1 MKKHSILILLTAA
14 LAVGC
19 ADRGLELSDPL
30 CKSDVES
37 IVADAEFISGQTDS
51 TKVIRISA
59 NRSWYAH
66 LNDKD
71 NPVAVGEAVPWG
83 YLSQTSC
90 LNLKGNVQ
98 EVDLVVTF
106 KRNYSR
112 EAVNGVIE
120 LYSNGKLA
128 RTIDVTQE
136 GAVYRLDATTD
147 VDKIGEGG
155 REFLVNIDCNTNWTI
170 SVDPSSTAMAELEKT
185 SGFDP
190 SSVKVTVFENEDMGE
205 KTLTL
210 KISAEDCEDKQL
222 SFSQDPST
230 LDSFEIFTTFSSA
243 GEGQEDRPVLVLD
256 NASMKPEVFEKGV
269 KFYYTTSSEGFDALQ
284 TPTKDSPELTSDSVL
299 ELLPETQS
307 KTSDSLFVCIMGV
320 CEGYRNTYT
329 RVYFKNWKIGTKH
342 INGSKEGIVFTKSFY
357 QTATIFNYSNDAAS
371 EIQTV
376 SRYKGSAVYG
386 FKFHTTKAINIG
398 FKMGEEDCGTA
409 YYKSDAVPKA
419 DPIIIVSEKGS
430 CVPGQ
435 LNRITLSGRVPMWGV
450 SALEQFKY
458 RP

>member
-230 LDSFEIFTTFSSA
+230 LDSFEIFTTFSSV
-243 GEGQEDRPVLVLD
+243 GEGQDDRPVLVLNQAD
-256 NASMKPEVFEKGV
+256 MKPEVFERGV
-269 KFYYTTSSEGFDALQ
+269 KFYYTKSSKGFDELE
-284 TPTKDSPELTSDSVL
+284 TPTEKSAEFPSAL
-299 ELLPETQS
+299 ELLPTELS
-307 KTSDSLFVCIMGV
+307 KNGDSLFVCIMGV

-329 RVYFKNWKIGTKH
+329 RVYFKNWKIDTKH
-342 INGSKEGIVFTKSFY
+342 IKGSTDEIVFTKGFGTTSPLF
-357 QTATIFNYSNDAAS
+357 IYSNDAAS

-450 SALEQFKY
+450 SVLEQFKY